1 MTPSFA
7 LSTFAATLLTPLV
20 VTLWS
25 RAFPPAPLS
34 EQENA
39 QTLRA
44 RNGWIDGIATVF
56 MFVGLF
62 LPLVLF
68 GRNFNAVG
76 IWAVGLMFGLMVSM
90 HFLWVCVATIPFG
103 GLNRFREFWRF
114 YELRWG
120 IGMKG
125 IRAVYIPISLLG
137 LLSVVKIWVA

>member
-1 MTPSFA
+1 MTSSLA

-25 RAFPPAPLS
+25 RAFPPAPLG
-34 EQENA
+34 EQENEK
-39 QTLRA
+39 TLRA
-44 RNGWIDGIATVF
+44 RFAWIDGIATMF

-62 LPLVLF
+62 LPLVFF
-68 GRNFNAVG
+68 GRNFNSVG

-103 GLNRFREFWRF
+103 GLKRFREFWRF

-120 IGMKG
+120 IAMKG
-125 IRAVYIPISLLG
+125 IRVVYIPISLVG
-137 LLSVVKIWVA
+137 LFSAVKIWA